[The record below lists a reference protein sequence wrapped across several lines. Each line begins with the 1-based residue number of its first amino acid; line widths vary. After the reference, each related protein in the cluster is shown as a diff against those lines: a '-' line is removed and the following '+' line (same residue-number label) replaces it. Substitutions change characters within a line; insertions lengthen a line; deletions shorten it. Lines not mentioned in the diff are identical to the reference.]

1 MKGDFLLENKNNN
14 HLNLEA
20 SIQDIVSSK
29 SCEIEQFSRMDDAI
43 TYKIGFICSPALH
56 PIALHE
62 GIDETV
68 QEVII
73 RVDTQ
78 QINVTTIF
86 CALKLYYISDSCG
99 SPEKPLNSHL
109 LAREKTYS
117 VFSCR
122 EGYYIEGVQKVKCGP
137 TGKWL
142 NEFPLC
148 KPNKTCVIPAVDRED
163 PYLHIQY
170 KYVNKV
176 NGVLYGEPDSLA
188 IYACINQT
196 DGSSMQF
203 KGDTTRIC
211 KDGKWTGKQPI
222 CQFSTYS

>member
-1 MKGDFLLENKNNN
+1 MKGGSLLENQNDNN
-14 HLNLEA
+14 LNLEA
-20 SIQDIVSSK
+20 GIQDIVSSK
-29 SCEIEQFSRMDDAI
+29 SCEIENFSLMDDAI
-43 TYKIGFICSPALH
+43 TYKIGFICSPSLK

-62 GIDETV
+62 GIDESV
-68 QEVII
+68 QELII

-78 QINVTTIF
+78 KINVTTIF
-86 CALKLYYISDSCG
+86 CALKLYSISDSCG

-122 EGYYIEGVQKVKCGP
+122 EGYYIEGIQKVKCGP
-137 TGKWL
+137 NGKWM

-148 KPNKTCVIPAVDRED
+148 KPNKTCVIPAIDRED
-163 PYLHIQY
+163 PYLLIQY
-170 KYVNKV
+170 KNVYKV
-176 NGVLYGEPDSLA
+176 NGVSYGEPDGIA

-203 KGDTTRIC
+203 KGESTRIC

-222 CQFSTYS
+222 CQHLTDS